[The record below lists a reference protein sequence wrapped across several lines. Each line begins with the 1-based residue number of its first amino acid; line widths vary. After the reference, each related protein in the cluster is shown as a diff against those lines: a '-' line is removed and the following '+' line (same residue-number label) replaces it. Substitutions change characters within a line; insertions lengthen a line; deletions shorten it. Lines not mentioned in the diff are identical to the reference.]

1 MVKNHG
7 KMVIIT
13 GEPWLLYNYGFF
25 LLCFISGFKPE
36 FFKKMGAPWRNQ
48 GWLEPDLVQANR
60 RRVSISLEFHLIYG
74 DLW

>member
-7 KMVIIT
+7 KMVIIM
-13 GEPWLLYNYGFF
+13 GEPWLLYNYGFSF
-25 LLCFISGFKPE
+25 VFYIWFQTGIL
-36 FFKKMGAPWRNQ
+36 KKMGPPWRNQ

-60 RRVSISLEFHLIYG
+60 RNVSISLEFHLIYG